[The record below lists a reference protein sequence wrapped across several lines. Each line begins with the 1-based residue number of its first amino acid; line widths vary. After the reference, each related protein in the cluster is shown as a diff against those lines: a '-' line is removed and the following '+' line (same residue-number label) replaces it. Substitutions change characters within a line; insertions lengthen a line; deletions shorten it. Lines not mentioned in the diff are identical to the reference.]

1 MRHAG
6 TGMKRNSLRHVSDF
20 TAQAI
25 DIAWGVGAIPALERL
40 YQFKITLL
48 DARPSIWRRIRV
60 KDGPLDKLHE
70 HIQTAMGW
78 TNSHLHHFQIGERLY
93 GDRLLME
100 ENFEEMGYEDSTRT
114 KISAILPTTGKRFR
128 FGYEYDF
135 GDSWQHDV
143 LFEGCVRAD
152 KDQRHPLCLEG
163 AGACPPEDVG
173 GTGGYVEFL
182 AAMADP
188 QHDRHEEF
196 REWIGGSFDPDAFD
210 TAKATKRMRRG
221 LPDWRRMV

>member
-1 MRHAG
+1 
-6 TGMKRNSLRHVSDF
+6 
-20 TAQAI
+20 
-25 DIAWGVGAIPALERL
+25 
-40 YQFKITLL
+40 
-48 DARPSIWRRIRV
+48 
-60 KDGPLDKLHE
+60 
-70 HIQTAMGW
+70 
-78 TNSHLHHFQIGERLY
+78 
-93 GDRLLME
+93 
-100 ENFEEMGYEDSTRT
+100 MGYEDSTRT

-152 KDQRHPLCLEG
+152 KGQRHPLCLEG

-188 QHDRHEEF
+188 QHNRHEEF

-210 TAKATKRMRRG
+210 AAKATKRMRRG